1 MCSFPP
7 VLDIQVMNAIFSAQ
21 KREIPVHACV
31 LGGKDSVFMQQAAH
45 LTNGMYSRPEEQQHL
60 SQFLLVC
67 FYIHTSRVSVHILSS
82 LFDFTSLQSPTPTSF
97 SLSPLSLSP
106 SPSLS
111 LSLSLPLALYRSQ
124 GLYCIEPNTRA
135 LMQLPKQESIDLRA
149 TCFCHKKPVDSGYVC
164 SVCLSIFCDKRP
176 ECSTCGAEFPQ
187 KRATGKRLAA
197 ATAPA

>member
-111 LSLSLPLALYRSQ
+111 LSLSLSLHPLVLVDNNDCRVEWFHFECV
-124 GLYCIEPNTRA
+124 GLTAQPKGKWYC
-135 LMQLPKQESIDLRA
+135 
-149 TCFCHKKPVDSGYVC
+149 
-164 SVCLSIFCDKRP
+164 P
-176 ECSTCGAEFPQ
+176 ECTVL
-187 KRATGKRLAA
+187 KRRNLLKV
-197 ATAPA
+197 